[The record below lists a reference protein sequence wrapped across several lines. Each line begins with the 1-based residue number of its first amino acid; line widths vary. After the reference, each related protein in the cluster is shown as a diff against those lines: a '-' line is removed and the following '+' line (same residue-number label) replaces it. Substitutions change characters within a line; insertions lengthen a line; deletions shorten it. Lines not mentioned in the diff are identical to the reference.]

1 MSPVDA
7 VAHTHVAPSNVI
19 ALASGKGGVGKTWL
33 SITLAT
39 AFARRGERV
48 LLVDCDFGLAN
59 VDVQLGLRPQ
69 SDLAAFLR
77 GWIGIEGAIT
87 PVLGGPNRQG
97 GFDLIAGHSGSGA
110 LSSLKPEDLN
120 RIAAGISVLA
130 PHYDRILMD
139 CGSGLDANVLRFAC
153 AAHSLLIV
161 TTEDPTALTDAYAL
175 AKLVRAR
182 RPDCVPTM
190 VVNMAETRA
199 SGRRVFEQFAKACE
213 TFLKFR
219 PTLAGLICRD
229 PRVSDAIRAQT
240 ILPVRH
246 PQSAAFEETL
256 RLTAAFGGPGQ
267 SPVTQ

>member
-1 MSPVDA
+1 MTPVDA
-7 VAHTHVAPSNVI
+7 TAHVHVAPANVI

-33 SITLAT
+33 SVTLAT
-39 AFARRGERV
+39 AFARRGDRV

-87 PVLGGPNRQG
+87 PVLGGPSRQG
-97 GFDLIAGHSGSGA
+97 GFDLLPGHSGSGA
-110 LSSLKPEDLN
+110 LSGLKAEDLN
-120 RIAAGISVLA
+120 RIAGGVSSLA

-139 CGSGLDANVLRFAC
+139 CGSGLDQSVLRFAC
-153 AAHSLLIV
+153 AAHQLVVV
-161 TTEDPTALTDAYAL
+161 TTEDPTALTDACAL
-175 AKLVRAR
+175 VKTVRAR
-182 RPDCVPTM
+182 KPDCTPLM

-199 SGRRVFEQFAKACE
+199 TGRRVFEQFAKACE

-219 PTLAGLICRD
+219 PSLAGLICRD
-229 PRVSDAIRAQT
+229 PRVNDAIRAQT

-246 PQSAAFEETL
+246 PQSAAFEETM
-256 RLTAAFGGPGQ
+256 RLASAFG
-267 SPVTQ
+267 TQA